1 MSFMEIRA
9 DHCHTAEDVRVEAL
23 KVVARRLTDRPKP
36 IPKPLVLSPPLIF
49 ELVLPV
55 EFMPPPVVFVEP
67 EPFPPEIEPY
77 QIRIRDIQR
86 TVCRKWKI
94 GIIELLSNSR
104 TPRCTIPRHVS
115 FVLCK
120 LLTLKSSTEI
130 GRLCGDR
137 DHSTAIHAFQKY
149 QWLIDRLLNE
159 MRPTDFLSAW
169 VNRAHELVTEGAE

>member
-1 MSFMEIRA
+1 MSFMEMRA

-23 KVVARRLTDRPKP
+23 KVVERRLTDRPKP
-36 IPKPLVLSPPLIF
+36 VPKPLVLSPSLIF
-49 ELVLPV
+49 ELVLPA

-115 FVLCK
+115 FVLCRM
-120 LLTLKSSTEI
+120 LTLKSSTEI
-130 GRLCGDR
+130 GRLTGSR
-137 DHSTAIHAFQKY
+137 DHSTVLVAIRKY
-149 QWLIDRLLNE
+149 GWLYDQLRIELK
-159 MRPTDFLSAW
+159 PTDFLSVW
-169 VNRAHELVTEGAE
+169 INRAHELVTEGEK